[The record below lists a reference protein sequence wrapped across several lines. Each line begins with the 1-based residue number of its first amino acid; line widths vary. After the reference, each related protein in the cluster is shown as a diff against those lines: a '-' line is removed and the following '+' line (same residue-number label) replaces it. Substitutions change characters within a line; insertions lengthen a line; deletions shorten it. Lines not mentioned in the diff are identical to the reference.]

1 MLNKKRRGPTLNI
14 FLTVFLPLALVVIMF
29 SLGLGLT
36 VEDFQRVLRRP
47 KAFGIGAASQLFLV
61 PAAALLIVMAFDLPP
76 AIALGVMIL
85 SFCPGG
91 ATSNILTRL
100 AGGDLALSI
109 SLTGL
114 ISLISVIT
122 LPVFVTLAAS
132 LLLDDA
138 APPPVVPLL
147 GIALFLLMAVP
158 VGAGMAIRVLKPALS
173 ASIEAPM
180 HRIANILFGAVVIGA
195 VATNWALLVENL
207 VLLGPALVTLNI
219 VLLVC
224 GFLLAG
230 LLRLNTR
237 EAKAIAIETGI
248 QNAAL
253 GINVGILLSGQ
264 VAELPAYS
272 LASGV
277 YGVAMYFVSLP
288 FVLWLRS
295 R

>member
-1 MLNKKRRGPTLNI
+1 
-14 FLTVFLPLALVVIMF
+14 
-29 SLGLGLT
+29 
-36 VEDFQRVLRRP
+36 
-47 KAFGIGAASQLFLV
+47 
-61 PAAALLIVMAFDLPP
+61 
-76 AIALGVMIL
+76 
-85 SFCPGG
+85 
-91 ATSNILTRL
+91 
-100 AGGDLALSI
+100 
-109 SLTGL
+109 
-114 ISLISVIT
+114 
-122 LPVFVTLAAS
+122 
-132 LLLDDA
+132 
-138 APPPVVPLL
+138 
-147 GIALFLLMAVP
+147 
-158 VGAGMAIRVLKPALS
+158 
-173 ASIEAPM
+173 M

-219 VLLVC
+219 ALLVC

-230 LLRLNTR
+230 LLRLDTR

>member
-1 MLNKKRRGPTLNI
+1 M
-14 FLTVFLPLALVVIMF
+14 
-29 SLGLGLT
+29 
-36 VEDFQRVLRRP
+36 
-47 KAFGIGAASQLFLV
+47 
-61 PAAALLIVMAFDLPP
+61 
-76 AIALGVMIL
+76 
-85 SFCPGG
+85 
-91 ATSNILTRL
+91 
-100 AGGDLALSI
+100 
-109 SLTGL
+109 
-114 ISLISVIT
+114 
-122 LPVFVTLAAS
+122 
-132 LLLDDA
+132 
-138 APPPVVPLL
+138 PLL

-158 VGAGMAIRVLKPALS
+158 VGAGMAFRVFRPALS

>member
-1 MLNKKRRGPTLNI
+1 MNI

-36 VEDFQRVLRRP
+36 MEDFRRVLQRP

-61 PAAALLIVMAFDLPP
+61 PAAALLVVMAFDLPP

-91 ATSNILTRL
+91 ATSNIMTRF

-114 ISLISVIT
+114 ISLVSVVT